1 MCNEMSKASIL
12 AEMRKAGAELF
23 THETITHAG
32 GVWHPEIAGGQYV
45 FADGSMGH
53 FAWHCRFVEYQR
65 SAA

>member
-1 MCNEMSKASIL
+1 MSNEMSKASLL
-12 AEMRKAGAELF
+12 AEMPKAGAELI

-45 FADGSMGH
+45 FPDGSMGH

-65 SAA
+65 CAA